1 MEPRGYRMASSVE
14 RWVSVPADVLDERGR
29 AVIATTAG
37 DVALLRAGDEI
48 YAVDN
53 ACPHEGNPLVEADV
67 LGKTLVCVYH
77 GWRFDLETGA
87 CLAGEK
93 PVRRYPVEARGDRI
107 WIDLGLKG

>member
-1 MEPRGYRMASSVE
+1 MKSRRSGMASSAE
-14 RWVSVPADVLDERGR
+14 RWLSVPADVLGEDGR
-29 AVIATTAG
+29 AVIATTEG
-37 DVALLRAGDEI
+37 DVALLRVDDEL

-67 LGKTLVCVYH
+67 LGQTIVCVYH

-87 CLAGEK
+87 CLAGED

-107 WIDLGLKG
+107 WIDLG

>member
-1 MEPRGYRMASSVE
+1 MASSAE
-14 RWVSVPADVLDERGR
+14 RWLSVPAHVLGEDGR
-29 AVIATTAG
+29 AVIATTEG
-37 DVALLRAGDEI
+37 DVALFRVGSDL

-67 LGKTLVCVYH
+67 LGQTLVCIYH

-87 CLAGEK
+87 CLAGEE

-107 WIDLGLKG
+107 WIDLGE